1 MKTAVMYG
9 AGNIGRGFVGAVMS
23 RAGYAVRFVDV
34 DRALVDS
41 LNTAGQY
48 TLRVIEGEG
57 HADEIIRGV
66 SAIDGTRGEEVS
78 AAVAGCDLMATAVG
92 ARILPRIAPLIAKGL
107 KQRFAKGGKPLNII
121 ICENLMD
128 AHLVLEGLIKQ
139 ELSGEERAA
148 FDRNVGLVE
157 ASIGRMVPIQTP
169 EMRAGDPLRV
179 CVEPYSFLPVD
190 KAAFKGEIPAIPE
203 LVPYAPFE
211 FYIRRKL
218 FLHNMGHACCA
229 YLGMVRGHELIA
241 QAIREPAIALL
252 TRAAM
257 LESVAA
263 LSGAYSVSAKELMA
277 HMDDLLNRFTNIALG
292 DSCER
297 VGADVPRKLAHED
310 RLVGA
315 MLLAQDQGI
324 KPVYIALAAAAALKR
339 YLAEQQLAQE
349 EQTARE
355 QLLRLSGLQEDSALV
370 PLIMKFYGLLNR
382 NLPLMDLFN
391 IAQQEKHRLTGPVV

>member
-1 MKTAVMYG
+1 MYG

-23 RAGYAVRFVDV
+23 KAGYAVSFVDV
-34 DRALVDS
+34 DRELVDS
-41 LNTAGQY
+41 LNAAGQY

-57 HADEIIRGV
+57 FKDETIRGV
-66 SAIDGTRGEEVS
+66 RAIDGTQGGEVS
-78 AAVAGCDLMATAVG
+78 GAVAQCGLMATAVG
-92 ARILPRIAPLIAKGL
+92 ARVLPRIAPLIAKGL
-107 KQRFAKGGKPLNII
+107 KQRFAQGEKPLNII

-139 ELSGEERAA
+139 ELSGEEIAA
-148 FDRNVGLVE
+148 FDRSVGLVE

-169 EMRAGDPLRV
+169 KMRAGDPLRV
-179 CVEPYSFLPVD
+179 CVEPYAFLPVD

-203 LVPYAPFE
+203 LVPYSPFE

-229 YLGMVRGHELIA
+229 YLGMAQGHEFIA
-241 QAIREPAIALL
+241 QAIQEPAIALL

-263 LSGAYSVSAKELMA
+263 LSRAYDVGAKELMA
-277 HMDDLLNRFTNIALG
+277 HMDDLLYRFTNAALG
-292 DSCER
+292 DSCAR

-315 MLLAQDQGI
+315 MLLAQEQGI
-324 KPVYIALAAAAALKR
+324 RPVYIALAAAAALRR
-339 YLAEQQLAQE
+339 YLAEQELGQE
-349 EQTARE
+349 EQVAEE
-355 QLLRLSGLQEDSALV
+355 QLLRLSGLEAGSGPVALI
-370 PLIMKFYGLLNR
+370 LRFHRLLAQG
-382 NLPLMDLFN
+382 LPLMDIFRA
-391 IAQQEKHRLTGPVV
+391 AQEEKHRLTGPVV